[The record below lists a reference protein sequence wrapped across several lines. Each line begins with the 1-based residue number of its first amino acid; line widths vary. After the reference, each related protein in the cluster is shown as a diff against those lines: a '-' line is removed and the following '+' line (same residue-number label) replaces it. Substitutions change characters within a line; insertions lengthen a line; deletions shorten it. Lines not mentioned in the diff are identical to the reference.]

1 MAEYTYKDVI
11 IDPNSEKAKSCLGKE
26 CYFDDNPGF
35 CLFCANNNDETT
47 LAPFSEIRIL
57 NDDITE
63 YPFQNGFNKIYYA
76 CIIPKKEDLKPEY
89 QPFSNQEEFL
99 NHYAYHKDRLVE
111 SSSTHQ
117 LSSLGGVW
125 LKDKH
130 LTTFHMVTEIWGDGV
145 IIGDTKMKTV
155 KSGKGEYFTMNDIT
169 EWRELLKDYTFLD
182 GTPCG
187 RLVEEK
193 HE

>member
-1 MAEYTYKDVI
+1 MAKYVFEELI
-11 IDPNSEKAKSCLGKE
+11 INSEDPSLENLIGKE
-26 CYFDDNPGF
+26 VYYGDIPFY
-35 CLFCANNNDETT
+35 CLRSANEDCKVGILQSVHKNEA
-47 LAPFSEIRIL
+47 APFYVDASMGRML
-57 NDDITE
+57 NC
-63 YPFQNGFNKIYYA
+63 A
-76 CIIPKKEDLKPEY
+76 CIIPKKEEPKPEY

-169 EWRELLKDYTFLD
+169 KWRELLKDYTFLD

>member
-1 MAEYTYKDVI
+1 MDEYTFKDLIINPENPSLESLIGKEVYYSDVPLYCLSYANKNYSIGILKGVRKDV
-11 IDPNSEKAKSCLGKE
+11 NH
-26 CYFDDNPGF
+26 
-35 CLFCANNNDETT
+35 
-47 LAPFSEIRIL
+47 
-57 NDDITE
+57 
-63 YPFQNGFNKIYYA
+63 PFQVETPEEGTLGFA
-76 CIIPKKEDLKPEY
+76 CIIPKKEGPKPEY

-111 SSSTHQ
+111 SSSAHR

-130 LTTFHMVTEIWGDGV
+130 LTTFYMVSEIWGDGV
-145 IIGDTKMKTV
+145 IIGDTKMKTA
-155 KSGKGEYFTMNDIT
+155 KRGNGEYFTMNDVT
-169 EWRELLKDYTFLD
+169 GWRELLEDYTFLD

>member
-1 MAEYTYKDVI
+1 MAKYVFEELI
-11 IDPNSEKAKSCLGKE
+11 INSEDPSLENLIGKE
-26 CYFDDNPGF
+26 VYYGDIPFY
-35 CLFCANNNDETT
+35 CLRSANEDCKVGILQSVHKNEA
-47 LAPFSEIRIL
+47 APFYVDTPMGCMV
-57 NDDITE
+57 NC
-63 YPFQNGFNKIYYA
+63 A
-76 CIIPKKEDLKPEY
+76 CIIPKKEEPKHEY
-89 QPFSNQEEFL
+89 VPFSNQEEFL

-130 LTTFHMVTEIWGDGV
+130 LTTFYMVTEIWDDGV

-169 EWRELLKDYTFLD
+169 KWRELLEDYTFLD

-187 RLVEEK
+187 RLKEE
-193 HE
+193 HNG